1 MNEGR
6 ELRSL
11 LALKGVQRGFAVM
24 VLATVNL
31 DHLHEA
37 LISAKLQMV
46 LMLSLMRLQV
56 TWTCLC
62 HLRA

>member
-1 MNEGR
+1 
-6 ELRSL
+6 
-11 LALKGVQRGFAVM
+11 M